1 MANFWRRHRRL
12 TILANIVLAPIILII
27 VVPYLI
33 PLGKNQTEVS
43 SDVLVTENGKFLDI
57 DGMNMHVEDTVGG
70 VKIRV
75 EMEDAGTIMVTNV
88 DTGAEI
94 IAERGF

>member
-1 MANFWRRHRRL
+1 
-12 TILANIVLAPIILII
+12 
-27 VVPYLI
+27 
-33 PLGKNQTEVS
+33 
-43 SDVLVTENGKFLDI
+43 LVAENGKFLDI
-57 DGMNMHVEDTVGG
+57 NGMNMYVEDTVGG

-75 EMEDAGTIMVTNV
+75 EMENAGTIMVTNV